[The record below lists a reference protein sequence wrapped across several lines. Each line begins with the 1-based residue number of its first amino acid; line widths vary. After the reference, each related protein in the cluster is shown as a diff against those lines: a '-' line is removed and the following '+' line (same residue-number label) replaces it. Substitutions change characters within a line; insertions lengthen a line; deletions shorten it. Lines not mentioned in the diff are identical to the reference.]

1 MQKILKQSKLD
12 VKICEKIWD
21 VVNPDYNEVFSKQ
34 QFFLCMAIIDRVRH
48 GSPVPSE
55 LPAAL
60 VESAMV
66 AAESLPP
73 MMQKSEPVI
82 HDRNF
87 QKMDK
92 PRKPAKV
99 QHVP

>member
-1 MQKILKQSKLD
+1 
-12 VKICEKIWD
+12 
-21 VVNPDYNEVFSKQ
+21 
-34 QFFLCMAIIDRVRH
+34 MAIIDRVRH

-66 AAESLPP
+66 AAESPPP
-73 MMQKSEPVI
+73 MMQKLSVSDLEKVI
-82 HDRNF
+82 QDSNF

-99 QHVP
+99 

>member
-1 MQKILKQSKLD
+1 
-12 VKICEKIWD
+12 
-21 VVNPDYNEVFSKQ
+21 
-34 QFFLCMAIIDRVRH
+34 MAIIDRVRH

-66 AAESLPP
+66 AAESPPP
-73 MMQKSEPVI
+73 MMQKLSVSDLEKVI
-82 HDRNF
+82 QDSNFDRIGP
-87 QKMDK
+87 MDK

-99 QHVP
+99 